1 MLHNAF
7 MNLRQFFK
15 NLNVLWALLHAQA
28 AGHTLLC
35 IGFAQLLI
43 LFHRIEPGSLALE
56 AVINCKDFGNG
67 DSLGTDIAV
76 VAGSTGDQNLLAQDL
91 TGCLNFVQFFLRKH
105 TGMGICRNRH
115 ILLHLAGFIHTA

>member
-56 AVINCKDFGNG
+56 VVIDLKNPGDGNA
-67 DSLGTDIAV
+67 LGANIAV
-76 VAGSTGDQNLLAQDL
+76 VTGSTGNQCLLAQSL
-91 TGCLNFVQFFLRKH
+91 TGCQDLLQLLLAEH
-105 TGMGICRNRH
+105 TCMGIIGNGH
-115 ILLHLAGFIHTA
+115 ILLHLAGLIHTA